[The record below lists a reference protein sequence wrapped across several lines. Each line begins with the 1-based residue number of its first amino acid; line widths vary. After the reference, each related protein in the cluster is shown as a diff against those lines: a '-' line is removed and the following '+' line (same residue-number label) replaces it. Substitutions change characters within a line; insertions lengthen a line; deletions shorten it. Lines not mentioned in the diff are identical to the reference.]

1 MPAGRPSDY
10 SIELAEVICARLA
23 AGEGLVRVC
32 RDDGMPDLTSCY
44 RWMRLH
50 PEFLQMYARSKEE
63 CADTLADEI
72 MEIADSDPGMNE
84 MGIDRGG
91 VDHLKLRVDA
101 RKWIAAKL
109 KPKKYG
115 DAHKVE
121 HSGTVSLEQ
130 ILGAVDKPHEPS

>member
-1 MPAGRPSDY
+1 MARPTAY
-10 SIELAEVICARLA
+10 THELADVLC
-23 AGEGLVRVC
+23 EGLALGRSLAVVC
-32 RDDGMPDLTSCY
+32 ADESMPSMSSVY
-44 RWMRLH
+44 RWLREDA
-50 PEFLQMYARSKEE
+50 EFQKTYARAREDG
-63 CADTLADEI
+63 ADSLADEI
-72 MEIADSDPGMNE
+72 QDIADSDPGSNA

-130 ILGAVDKPHEPS
+130 ILGAVDKQPDGPG

>member
-1 MPAGRPSDY
+1 
-10 SIELAEVICARLA
+10 
-23 AGEGLVRVC
+23 
-32 RDDGMPDLTSCY
+32 MPDLTSCY

-50 PEFLQMYARSKEE
+50 PEFLQMYVRSKEE

-72 MEIADSDPGMNE
+72 MEIADSDPGSNAT
-84 MGIDRGG
+84 GIDRGG

-130 ILGAVDKPHEPS
+130 ILGAVDKPTDAPG